1 MGVRPTPRNKHSK
14 NLHIET
20 HRYIEAYRYI
30 VLDLTN
36 KIAIVTGSTAGIG
49 KASAILLAKQGATVV
64 VTGRREAEGQAVVNE
79 IIANG
84 GKATYTKVDVTSAS
98 DVANLFETT
107 KSQFGKIDIVFL
119 NSGVYSFAPLAE
131 QSEADLA
138 HQIDVNIK
146 GVYFGLQQVAKHVG
160 EGGSVVI
167 NSSTVADFGMP
178 GASAYSLTKGAVNTL
193 VRTAAV
199 ELAPQKI
206 RVNAIAPGPIWT
218 EGMSNMT
225 GTRENAE
232 AAMGSMTVIGRVGE
246 PNEIAAGVVFLAS
259 DEASYVTGQIWNID
273 GGIVIK

>member
-1 MGVRPTPRNKHSK
+1 MLNLENK
-14 NLHIET
+14 
-20 HRYIEAYRYI
+20 
-30 VLDLTN
+30 V
-36 KIAIVTGSTAGIG
+36 AIVTGSTAGIG
-49 KASAILLAKQGATVV
+49 KATAHLLAQQGATVV
-64 VTGRREAEGQAVVNE
+64 VTGRREAEGQAVVSE
-79 IIANG
+79 ITAKG
-84 GKATYTKVDVTSAS
+84 GKATFIKTDVTSAA
-98 DVANLFETT
+98 DNANLFETA

-119 NSGVYSFAPLAE
+119 NSGVYNFAPIAE
-131 QSEADLA
+131 QAEEDLA
-138 HQIDVNIK
+138 KQIDVNIK
-146 GVYFGLQQVAKHVG
+146 GVYFGLQQVAKHVA

-218 EGMSNMT
+218 EGMGNMT

-232 AAMGSMTVIGRVGE
+232 AAMAGMTVMGRVGE

>member
-1 MGVRPTPRNKHSK
+1 MLNLNNK
-14 NLHIET
+14 
-20 HRYIEAYRYI
+20 
-30 VLDLTN
+30 V
-36 KIAIVTGSTAGIG
+36 AIVTGSTAGIG
-49 KASAILLAKQGATVV
+49 KATAHLLAQQGATVV
-64 VTGRREAEGQAVVNE
+64 VTGRREAEGQAVVDE
-79 IIANG
+79 ITTKG
-84 GKATYTKVDVTSAS
+84 GKATFIKTDVTSAADNAS
-98 DVANLFETT
+98 LFEQT

-119 NSGVYSFAPLAE
+119 NSGVYNFAPLAE
-131 QSEADLA
+131 QTEEDLA
-138 HQIDVNIK
+138 KQIDVNIK
-146 GVYFGLQQVAKHVG
+146 GVYFGLQQVAKHVA

-206 RVNAIAPGPIWT
+206 RVNAVAPGPIWT
-218 EGMSNMT
+218 EGMGNMT

-232 AAMGSMTVIGRVGE
+232 AAMAGITVMGRVGE

>member
-1 MGVRPTPRNKHSK
+1 M
-14 NLHIET
+14 
-20 HRYIEAYRYI
+20 
-30 VLDLTN
+30 LDLTN

-84 GKATYTKVDVTSAS
+84 GKATFTKVDVTSAS

-119 NSGVYSFAPLAE
+119 NSGVYNFAPLAE

-146 GVYFGLQQVAKHVG
+146 GVYFGLQQVAKHVD

-232 AAMGSMTVIGRVGE
+232 AAMSSMTVIGRVGE

>member
-1 MGVRPTPRNKHSK
+1 
-14 NLHIET
+14 
-20 HRYIEAYRYI
+20 
-30 VLDLTN
+30 VLNLTN
-36 KIAIVTGSTAGIG
+36 KIAIVTGATSGIG
-49 KASAILLAKQGATVV
+49 KSSAIALAGQGATVV
-64 VTGRREAEGQAVVNE
+64 VSGRREAEGQAVVNE
-79 IIANG
+79 IVANG
-84 GKATYTKVDVTSAS
+84 GKASFIQADVKSKS
-98 DVANLFETT
+98 EVANLFEKT
-107 KSQFGKIDIVFL
+107 KSQYGKIDIVFL
-119 NSGVYSFAPLAE
+119 NSGVYNFAPLAE
-131 QSEADLA
+131 QTEDDLS

-146 GVYFGLQQVAKHVG
+146 GVYFGLQEVAKHVA

-206 RVNAIAPGPIWT
+206 RVNAVAPGPIWT

-232 AAMGSMTVIGRVGE
+232 AGMAGMTVMGRVGDAH
-246 PNEIAAGVVFLAS
+246 EIAAGVVFLAS

>member
-1 MGVRPTPRNKHSK
+1 ML
-14 NLHIET
+14 NLN
-20 HRYIEAYRYI
+20 
-30 VLDLTN
+30 N

-49 KASAILLAKQGATVV
+49 KAAAHLLAQQGATVV

-79 IIANG
+79 IISKG
-84 GKATYTKVDVTSAS
+84 GKAAYIKTDVTSAA
-98 DVANLFETT
+98 DNANLFETT

-119 NSGVYSFAPLAE
+119 NSGIYSFAPLTE
-131 QSEADLA
+131 QTEEDLA
-138 HQIDVNIK
+138 KQIDVNIK
-146 GVYFGLQQVAKHVG
+146 GVYFGLQQVAKHVA
-160 EGGSVVI
+160 EGGSVII

-206 RVNAIAPGPIWT
+206 RVNAVSPGPIWT
-218 EGMSNMT
+218 EGMGNMT

-232 AAMGSMTVIGRVGE
+232 AAMGSMTVLGRVGE

>member
-1 MGVRPTPRNKHSK
+1 M
-14 NLHIET
+14 
-20 HRYIEAYRYI
+20 Y
-30 VLDLTN
+30 VLNLTN
-36 KIAIVTGSTAGIG
+36 KVAIVTGSTAGIG
-49 KASAILLAKQGATVV
+49 KATAHLLAQQGATVV
-64 VTGRREAEGQAVVNE
+64 VTGRREAEGQAVVSE
-79 IIANG
+79 ITAKG
-84 GKATYTKVDVTSAS
+84 GKATSIKTDVTSAT
-98 DVANLFETT
+98 DNAHLFEQT

-131 QSEADLA
+131 QTEEDLTN
-138 HQIDVNIK
+138 QIDVNIK
-146 GVYFGLQQVAKHVG
+146 GVYFGLQQVAKHVA
-160 EGGSVVI
+160 EGGSVII

-206 RVNAIAPGPIWT
+206 RVNAVSPGPIWT
-218 EGMSNMT
+218 EGMGNMT

>member
-1 MGVRPTPRNKHSK
+1 MLNLNNK
-14 NLHIET
+14 
-20 HRYIEAYRYI
+20 
-30 VLDLTN
+30 V
-36 KIAIVTGSTAGIG
+36 AIVTGSTAGIG
-49 KASAILLAKQGATVV
+49 KAAAHLLAQQGATVV
-64 VTGRREAEGQAVVNE
+64 VTGRREAEGQAV
-79 IIANG
+79 ANDIVAKG
-84 GKATYTKVDVTSAS
+84 GKATFIKTDVTSAADTAS
-98 DVANLFETT
+98 LFEQT

-119 NSGVYSFAPLAE
+119 NSGVYNFAPLAE
-131 QSEADLA
+131 QTEEDLA
-138 HQIDVNIK
+138 KQIDVNIK
-146 GVYFGLQQVAKHVG
+146 GVYFGLQQVAKHVA
-160 EGGSVVI
+160 EGGSVIV

-206 RVNAIAPGPIWT
+206 RVNAVAPGPIWT
-218 EGMSNMT
+218 EGMGNMT

-232 AAMGSMTVIGRVGE
+232 GAMAGMTVLGRLGE